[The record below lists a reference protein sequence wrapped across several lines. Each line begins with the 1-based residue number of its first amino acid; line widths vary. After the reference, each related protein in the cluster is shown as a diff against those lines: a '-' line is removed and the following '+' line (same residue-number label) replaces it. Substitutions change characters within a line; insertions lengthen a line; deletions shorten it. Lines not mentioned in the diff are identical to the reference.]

1 MQFIA
6 HTELPDHL
14 LTPPEAD
21 RSRQAVSALR
31 GYAYQIWVA
40 ALAWVRLR
48 PSQRI
53 YLEVA
58 EDYAIV
64 ANKSLEA
71 IQVKQSDTLVKVT
84 LNRREVRNAIISF
97 IDLQQRNPDCDVF
110 LRLFTTMPVG
120 LERDAPSCF
129 GQAGGLEYWRK
140 AGAGED
146 VNPIRDYLESDRFP
160 DSVRIFSQDL
170 SDTEL
175 REKLLMRIS
184 WDCGKPGFLEIQKK
198 LIRSLEDMARHFGFF
213 PNRAPMLADMLSS
226 YILRRSVNENV
237 DSRMLTAEEIGKIII
252 SETYPRISEVSL
264 DYLLRKPP
272 FPTNLHSSISGP
284 ESPPPIAQ
292 YKWLHTGS
300 DLPNMKGMIKRMEIE
315 RKLHDVINV
324 NGVAILTGGAG
335 LGKSTI
341 SRSFAQSHY
350 DEFYI
355 VECDDA
361 NPDSIRYKLN
371 QVAAET
377 LLLRDNILVFEDFK
391 AIGNNDLI
399 LFIGYVI
406 EELRKS
412 NVHLLITCY
421 TQPAL
426 TALTNLGIDTQSVVQ
441 CQPFSLQEIK
451 LLIQIYSGDTEG
463 WGRYIYARSGLGH
476 PILAHALITSLA
488 NRNWPE
494 NEKTSILR
502 SDFSAPDLDR
512 SLAFARKRIV
522 SELPVEERDLLY
534 RLSLVI
540 GPFSRHLAIALSEI
554 EPVITRAGESIDH
567 LTGPWIE
574 ELPQS
579 QYKISSLIARCGKEM
594 LSAEEIRRV
603 HECIVVELT
612 SKAEWSIGDID
623 RICLHAIS
631 ADRADKLFLIARS
644 VLLSE
649 SDIVRSIARQSS
661 LVMWSTDKPIIEI
674 DAVASAYMRLAQFK
688 LAEVTGDK
696 VRICKV
702 VDALCNE
709 IDLIPVDQARDLS
722 WIYAVGLIA
731 RIPGIVNHVDN
742 WLSMLLRLIA
752 ISHTFQ
758 FWKEDFDGA
767 ESTADSPD
775 WEGFSVMFSDGVAG
789 INSVARFEFI
799 VDQLCD
805 SPPDSRS
812 LLLRPFDEVFSD
824 YFELVRGAWLTERK
838 SSDYDAEDALVRYG
852 RIAKKTSKWK
862 EKCFSLQA
870 YSVQAAILEHDLEDL
885 SRGLSLIQNVIK
897 DCGNDPILIRA
908 MGQMYLKKCDYK
920 NALTKYRRLVTN
932 PGTSNPS
939 RKAHTFREA
948 AISAAYSNE
957 LTQAEDWF
965 MTAVHT
971 AKKAGTNDLH
981 ALSLGLKA
989 DAALIAL
996 RSRQT
1001 LRALT
1006 RLRESI
1012 DGLTLLDLE
1021 SSLRTRYTY
1030 ATVYHTILHI
1040 RSNISNGFDGQL
1052 DNIRYGLCSVPEPPM
1067 AIRDHPLGPIE
1078 YLWYLLSE
1086 IECVLRKNVGL
1097 GQSLRQNIPA
1107 GCIGPFEVSLQMTT
1121 IKCRIEDL
1129 DAKGVANCLE
1139 SYIDAFVFAIE
1150 ILGELE
1156 YETNS
1161 ALPIIERVPKV
1172 PRDHYTSIHVEQII
1186 KQVIVAFLI
1195 QSVLAGNFDTV
1206 QELKNAL
1213 VDQFGK
1219 DLPNLYLLEIATG
1232 ELSRKSNFLDCVI
1245 AEQNYLHSKR
1255 KVLVPKAIW
1264 NTGMYFLKWAAV
1276 SSFRDS
1282 LMGTLGRWLHLHWT
1296 QIISERRV
1304 HLDRPSQT
1312 VPPIEQILDN
1322 MDFGIDFAAR
1332 LLLVGSEAVGV
1343 VLNSEDRQFLESHVS
1358 H

>member
-1 MQFIA
+1 MQAFA
-6 HTELPDHL
+6 HIKLPDHL
-14 LTPPEAD
+14 VNPPEAD
-21 RSRQAVSALR
+21 QSRQAVNALR
-31 GYAYQIWVA
+31 GYAYQIWVT
-40 ALAWVRLR
+40 ALAWIRLQ
-48 PSQRI
+48 PPQRI

-58 EDYAIV
+58 EDYAVV
-64 ANKSLEA
+64 ATESLEA
-71 IQVKQSDTLVKVT
+71 VQVKQSDTSDKVT
-84 LNRREVRNAIISF
+84 LNHEEVRKAISSF
-97 IDLQQRNPDCDVF
+97 VDLQDRNPDCDVF

-120 LERDAPSCF
+120 LERDAPGCF

-146 VNPIRDYLESDRFP
+146 VNPIREYLESDRFP
-160 DSVRIFSQDL
+160 NSVRKFSQDL
-170 SDTEL
+170 SDTAL
-175 REKLLMRIS
+175 REKLLRRIS
-184 WDCGKPGFLEIQKK
+184 WDCGKPSFLEIQEK
-198 LIRSLEDMARHFGFF
+198 LTRSLEGMARHFGFF
-213 PNRAPMLADMLSS
+213 PNRAPMLADILSS
-226 YILRRSVNENV
+226 YILRKSVNKDV
-237 DSRMLTAEEIGKIII
+237 DSRMLTAEELQKTII

-272 FPTNLHSSISGP
+272 FPTNLQSSISGP
-284 ESPPPIAQ
+284 DSPPPIAQ

-300 DLPNMKGMIKRMEIE
+300 DLPIMKGMIKRMEIE
-315 RKLHDVINV
+315 SKLNDVINA
-324 NGVAILTGGAG
+324 NGVVILTGGTG

-355 VECDDA
+355 VQCDDA

-371 QVAAET
+371 QVEAET
-377 LLLRDNILVFEDFK
+377 PLLRDNILVLEDFK
-391 AIGNNDLI
+391 AIENKDLI
-399 LFIGYVI
+399 FFVGNVV

-421 TQPAL
+421 TRPSL
-426 TALTNLGIDTQSVVQ
+426 TTLTELGIDTQSEVQ
-441 CQPFSLQEIK
+441 CQPFSLREIK
-451 LLIQIYSGDTEG
+451 SLVKIYSGDAEG
-463 WGRYIYARSGLGH
+463 WGRYIYVRSGFGH
-476 PILAHALITSLA
+476 PVLAHALATSLA
-488 NRNWPE
+488 SRSWPE

-631 ADRADKLFLIARS
+631 ANRADKLFLIARS

-661 LVMWSTDKPIIEI
+661 LVMWSTDKPIIEL

-688 LAEVTGDK
+688 LAEVNGDK
-696 VRICKV
+696 VRICRV
-702 VDALCNE
+702 VNALCNE
-709 IDLIPVDQARDLS
+709 IDLIPVDQTRDLS

-731 RIPGIVNHVDN
+731 RTPGIVNYVDN

-752 ISHTFQ
+752 ISRTFQ
-758 FWKEDFDGA
+758 FWKKDFDGA

-775 WEGFSVMFSDGVAG
+775 WEGFSVMFSDGVSG

-852 RIAKKTSKWK
+852 RIAKKTSNWK
-862 EKCFSLQA
+862 ERCFSLQA
-870 YSVQAAILEHDLEDL
+870 YSVQAAILEYDLEDP

-932 PGTSNPS
+932 PGTSNAS

-965 MTAVHT
+965 MMAVLT
-971 AKKAGTNDLH
+971 AKKAETNDLH

-1006 RLRESI
+1006 RLRESV
-1012 DGLTLLDLE
+1012 DGLTLLDPK
-1021 SSLRTRYTY
+1021 SSLRMRYTY

-1086 IECVLRKNVGL
+1086 IECILRENVGIRR
-1097 GQSLRQNIPA
+1097 SLRQNIPA

-1129 DAKGVANCLE
+1129 DAKGVADCLE

-1150 ILGELE
+1150 ILGDLE

-1161 ALPIIERVPKV
+1161 ALPIIEGVPKV
-1172 PRDHYTSIHVEQII
+1172 PRDHYSSIHVEQII
-1186 KQVIVAFLI
+1186 QQVIVAFLI

-1206 QELKNAL
+1206 QGLKNAL
-1213 VDQFGK
+1213 IGQFGK

-1232 ELSRKSNFLDCVI
+1232 KLSRKSILLECVI
-1245 AEQNYLHSKR
+1245 AERTFLHSNR
-1255 KVLVPKAIW
+1255 KVVVPEVIW
-1264 NTGMYFLKWAAV
+1264 GTGMYFLKWVVV

-1282 LMGTLGRWLHLHWT
+1282 LMEALGRWLHLHWT
-1296 QIISERRV
+1296 RIISERRF
-1304 HLDRPSQT
+1304 HLDRPPQT
-1312 VPPIEQILDN
+1312 VPSVERILN
-1322 MDFGIDFAAR
+1322 NTDFGIEFVAR

-1343 VLNSEDRQFLESHVS
+1343 VLSSEEKQFLESHIS